1 MRPLGQNPTEAELQ
15 DMINE
20 ACDCVLQSR
29 SHSTMNIWICTH
41 TPFLYHLWKIDQD
54 GNGTIDFPEFP
65 TPMARKMEDTDTDE
79 EIKEAFKVFDRD
91 GNGKHGD
98 FRHFN
103 EPNMLKL
110 ITICI

>member
-1 MRPLGQNPTEAELQ
+1 
-15 DMINE
+15 
-20 ACDCVLQSR
+20 
-29 SHSTMNIWICTH
+29 
-41 TPFLYHLWKIDQD
+41 
-54 GNGTIDFPEFP
+54 
-65 TPMARKMEDTDTDE
+65 MARKMEDTDTDE